1 MLKQSPAFTQLQVL
15 AAVRLAQPV
24 QQTELAE
31 LTGGN
36 TANHAPVAAW
46 FTQVGQDVCSTG
58 MVQSAGDSRKL
69 PSRMSSPWIQG
80 GNWWFGGLG
89 QETGWQ

>member
-1 MLKQSPAFTQLQVL
+1 MKGTEILNLHPCPSCCEGVMLKQSPAFAQLRLL

-36 TANHAPVAAW
+36 TANHAPVTAW
-46 FTQVGQDVCSTG
+46 FLQVGQDVCSAG
-58 MVQSAGDSRKL
+58 MVQSAGDSMK
-69 PSRMSSPWIQG
+69 PSS
-80 GNWWFGGLG
+80 
-89 QETGWQ
+89 